1 MLMHSVLVGSH
12 NVQAMSS
19 LMAAVVISWSWW
31 SAFRLV
37 MGPEGKPVLEP
48 VVSIA
53 GFGRF

>member
-1 MLMHSVLVGSH
+1 MMLHTLLVGAH
-12 NVQAMSS
+12 NVQAISS
-19 LMAAVVISWSWW
+19 LLAAGVVSWSWW

-37 MGPEGKPVLEP
+37 MGAEREPALQP

>member
-1 MLMHSVLVGSH
+1 MILHSLLVGAH
-12 NVQAMSS
+12 NVQAISS
-19 LMAAVVISWSWW
+19 LLAAVVVSWSWW

-37 MGPEGKPVLEP
+37 TGPEGKPVLQP